1 MPSASFNNSR
11 RMVTLSCSI
20 LILMSHVVTSQLPPV
35 TVHERAITTSHE
47 EHLVYEWEIINY
59 GTIPKIDGC
68 IQSPEFHADNQ
79 NVQWLMRICSSRREQ
94 YGNFHSSSFEIEARS
109 RQSSNE
115 IYKMQGEILI
125 SGLRIRHTIHLNEE
139 SVGEQGNKY
148 TTSLNEIDS
157 SLNSISR
164 FDNITIRC
172 EVDVSFRNTTV
183 TDVTKPPV
191 NEKPHDSQEGQLN
204 KDFRQLLNDTRF
216 SDVDIIVGDLTLPA
230 HGAILAARSPVFAAM
245 MDQAQDKETAKLEM
259 TFDAIKPIVMT
270 AILEYI
276 YTDRVA
282 NLDQFPLT
290 YELIAAADTFKLSNL
305 TMTCGNLLK
314 KDLNADNVA
323 DILVMSDR
331 YALYELKKAA
341 IEFIKRNFPDVM
353 ESEGYKKMKE
363 KSPALLMEILFSSG
377 NRF

>member
-1 MPSASFNNSR
+1 
-11 RMVTLSCSI
+11 MVTLSCSI

-47 EHLVYEWEIINY
+47 EHRVYEWEIINY
-59 GTIPKIDGC
+59 GTIPKINGC

-79 NVQWLMRICSSRREQ
+79 NVQWLMKICPSRNER
-94 YGNFHSSSFEIEARS
+94 YSGFHASSFEVEARS
-109 RQSSNE
+109 RQSDNE

-125 SGLRIRHTIHLNEE
+125 SGLKMRHAIPLNEE
-139 SVGEQGNKY
+139 SVGGHQNKY
-148 TTSLNEIDS
+148 TTSLDNMDS
-157 SLNSISR
+157 SLKSISR

-172 EVDVSFRNTTV
+172 EVDVSFCDTNM

-191 NEKPHDSQEGQLN
+191 NENPHDSQEGQLN
-204 KDFRQLLNDTRF
+204 KDFRQLLNETRF

-230 HGAILAARSPVFAAM
+230 HGAILAARSPVFAAI

-259 TFDAIKPIVMT
+259 TFNAIKPVVMT

-276 YTDRVA
+276 YTDRVV
-282 NLDQFPLT
+282 NLDQFPLIH
-290 YELIAAADTFKLSNL
+290 ELIAAADNFKLSNL
-305 TMTCGNLLK
+305 MSTCGDLLQN
-314 KDLNADNVA
+314 DLNADNVA
-323 DILVMSDR
+323 DTLVISDR

-363 KSPALLMEILFSSG
+363 MFPALLMEILFSSG